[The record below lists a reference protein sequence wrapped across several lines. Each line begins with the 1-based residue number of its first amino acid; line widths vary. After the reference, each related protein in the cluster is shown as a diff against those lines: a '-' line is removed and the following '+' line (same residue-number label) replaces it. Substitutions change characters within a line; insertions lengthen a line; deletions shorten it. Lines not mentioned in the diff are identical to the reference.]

1 MLFVELRLKLFV
13 VVFRLNEIIFKAVES
28 RETYRA
34 ENCGDDAH
42 EGALLLESEGEGE
55 DVNNVSNVN
64 KFVLETLGRNE
75 MKLLFIE
82 IVLRLEDLRG
92 LIISMITIPN
102 RKTRPKHTNILQRHH
117 DVWIVNQGVAVEDIA
132 QNPYNDKRE
141 RKRDEPRPMN
151 LFLLREPLFKI
162 VHQSK
167 IIYKR
172 VGERGG

>member
-1 MLFVELRLKLFV
+1 MLFAELRLKLFV
-13 VVFRLNEIIFKAVES
+13 IIFRLNEIVFKAVEG

-34 ENCGDDAH
+34 EYRGDYAY

-55 DVNNVSNVN
+55 DVNNVGNVD

-75 MKLLFIE
+75 MILLFVE
-82 IVLRLEDLRG
+82 IVLRFEDLG
-92 LIISMITIPN
+92 CLAVSMIAIPN
-102 RKTRPKHTNILQRHH
+102 RKTRPKHTDIFKRHH
-117 DVWIVNQGVAVEDIA
+117 DVWIVNQGIAVEDIA

-162 VHQSK
+162 VHQSQ
-167 IIYKR
+167 II
-172 VGERGG
+172 